1 MRAVRQCAK
10 VHEKAGG
17 KERVREV
24 DLSSSIGP
32 IAIVESMGLNVIFRF
47 DDFELDTVR
56 RELRQGDR
64 LRVLQP
70 RVLRSWSTGPASRL
84 RRIQV
89 RAARKALAGC
99 RRDRRVGAARDQ
111 PGTRCHRR

>member
-1 MRAVRQCAK
+1 
-10 VHEKAGG
+10 
-17 KERVREV
+17 
-24 DLSSSIGP
+24 
-32 IAIVESMGLNVIFRF
+32 MGLNVIFRF

-70 RVLRSWSTGPASRL
+70 RVFAVLEYL
-84 RRIQV
+84 VQRRDYV
-89 RAARKALAGC
+89 VSKSELLEKALAGC